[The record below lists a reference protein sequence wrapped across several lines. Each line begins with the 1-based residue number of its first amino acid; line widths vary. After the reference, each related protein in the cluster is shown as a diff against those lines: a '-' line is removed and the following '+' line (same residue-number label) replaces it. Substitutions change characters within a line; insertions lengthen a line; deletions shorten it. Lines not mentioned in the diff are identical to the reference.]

1 MGHTPV
7 NIEEPRINFQWS
19 LLLASGHRPFFLM
32 AGLYGAVALP
42 LWMAAYLG
50 YLPLSASWHG
60 HEMIFGFAVAAI
72 AGFLMAAVPNWTNS
86 SGIRGWS
93 LLLLI
98 SLWLAG
104 RLSMWVGEA
113 GFLDLLFLPALA
125 VFILVDLVRAQNARN
140 YLVAGILFVLA
151 ALNVYFHYSDPSL
164 ALRLSTL
171 TIVALIA
178 LIGGRIIPAFTQNA
192 LRLKQ
197 QVDIT
202 CHTPRVLD
210 LLAVPAVIIVVF
222 AEMMLP
228 DSSISGTTSLI
239 AGILLFLRML
249 GWQTWRTWRMPL
261 VWILHAGYAWVPL
274 GLILIGLAALGAPV
288 DPSAALHALTT
299 GAIGVMILAVASR
312 AALGHSGRP
321 LEPSN
326 GTVFAYC
333 LVIAAA
339 ILRVFVVV
347 DGSVLLSGVLWS
359 LGYAIFSAV
368 YWPILTKPRIDGL
381 PG

>member
-1 MGHTPV
+1 
-7 NIEEPRINFQWS
+7 
-19 LLLASGHRPFFLM
+19 
-32 AGLYGAVALP
+32 
-42 LWMAAYLG
+42 
-50 YLPLSASWHG
+50 
-60 HEMIFGFAVAAI
+60 
-72 AGFLMAAVPNWTNS
+72 
-86 SGIRGWS
+86 
-93 LLLLI
+93 
-98 SLWLAG
+98 
-104 RLSMWVGEA
+104 MWVGEA

-140 YLVAGILFVLA
+140 YLVAGILLALA